1 MCAVREIA
9 KKLDAPEANG
19 VTTLDRRQIYLEE
32 ALDVSRVCSGAV
44 RYLGPASSACVLVPG
59 GTERAGRIGGHRNWR
74 ERGTNRVMDMA
85 R

>member
-19 VTTLDRRQIYLEE
+19 VTILDRRQIYLDE

-44 RYLGPASSACVLVPG
+44 RYTAASSACVLVPG